1 MEFEFRPTLLVWYP
15 FEIDT
20 GLRFA
25 LVTIQQW
32 HAGFIGAFCFL
43 SIDIFIFSVLMMLI
57 MLFTYIS
64 NELKGMTI
72 SGGKNDLVKL
82 KLLVEVHRKSLELAD
97 LNNRVFSITILVN
110 FIFSTA
116 LICLTTFRATS
127 TGMPVAELG
136 RYMVFLAQQI
146 SQVGTICYLGE
157 VLMDSVS
164 NSILLSQK
172 LYLEYFQSEKVA
184 DAAYAQDWMS
194 ASLKYQKNLLFTI
207 MRAHTPSI
215 LVAKPIG
222 IVSMSVFSKI
232 LSSSYQLFVCIR
244 HTVQA

>member
-1 MEFEFRPTLLVWYP
+1 MEFKLTPTLLVWYP
-15 FEIDT
+15 FEVDT

-25 LVTIQQW
+25 LVTIHQW

-43 SIDIFIFSVLMMLI
+43 AIDIFLFSVLMMLI

-72 SGGKNDLVKL
+72 SGGEKDLVKL
-82 KLLVEVHRKSLELAD
+82 KHLVEVHQKSLELAN
-97 LNNRVFSITILVN
+97 LNNNVFSITVLVN

-127 TGMPVAELG
+127 TGMPIAELV
-136 RYMVFLAQQI
+136 RFLVFLAQQI

-172 LYLEYFQSEKVA
+172 LYL
-184 DAAYAQDWMS
+184 
-194 ASLKYQKNLLFTI
+194 
-207 MRAHTPSI
+207 
-215 LVAKPIG
+215 
-222 IVSMSVFSKI
+222 
-232 LSSSYQLFVCIR
+232 
-244 HTVQA
+244 